1 MADKLA
7 LLCNYS
13 AIRSYAYDNKK
24 ICDHWISQVLKDETP
39 LEMDGIFEQITIFRF
54 EFDKLFSMCEVK
66 CEELKSE
73 IYEDVG
79 E

>member
-1 MADKLA
+1 MNMSDTSIECPK
-7 LLCNYS
+7 CREN
-13 AIRSYAYDNKK
+13 
-24 ICDHWISQVLKDETP
+24 
-39 LEMDGIFEQITIFRF
+39 
-54 EFDKLFSMCEVK
+54 FDLLFSMCEVK